1 MKLGKRESDVI
12 RIEIFGDEGFID
24 VQKKSVRIDLKE
36 DAAEE
41 LCSKLIEELRKE
53 GRYLYK

>member
-1 MKLGKRESDVI
+1 MKVGKRESDVI
-12 RIEIFGDEGFID
+12 RIEIFGGEGFID